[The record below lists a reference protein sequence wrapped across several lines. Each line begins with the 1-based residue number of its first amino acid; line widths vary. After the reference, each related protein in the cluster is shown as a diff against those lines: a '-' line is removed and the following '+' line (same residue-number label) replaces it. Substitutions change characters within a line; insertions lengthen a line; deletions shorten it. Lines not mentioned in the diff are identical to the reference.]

1 MYCKHCGKEI
11 ADDSKFCRYCG
22 TDLSEHDSIVSE
34 STDNDVDASSDNVSN
49 FISSDGT
56 SSIEECNKTDSSQQE
71 DNEPK
76 NESYHDNMIMNVLG
90 VISGILLWGIFTFF
104 GLGALALGL
113 FFLYYIIM
121 MNMPNGLGITIFII
135 ILAVVVYF
143 IVKVIITILKSLR
156 K

>member
-22 TDLSEHDSIVSE
+22 TDLTETDSIVEINDNNDIELLTNEVSE
-34 STDNDVDASSDNVSN
+34 SIISDNTIIVDESN
-49 FISSDGT
+49 IANNEKESNNSFD
-56 SSIEECNKTDSSQQE
+56 IEAPHKS
-71 DNEPK
+71 K
-76 NESYHDNMIMNVLG
+76 IMDALG
-90 VISGILLWGIFTFF
+90 ILSGILLFGLFGLF
-104 GLGALALGL
+104 GLGALALGM

>member
-22 TDLSEHDSIVSE
+22 TDLTETDSIVEINDNNDIELLTNEVSE
-34 STDNDVDASSDNVSN
+34 SIISDNTIIVDESN
-49 FISSDGT
+49 IANNEKESNNSFD
-56 SSIEECNKTDSSQQE
+56 IEAPHKS
-71 DNEPK
+71 K
-76 NESYHDNMIMNVLG
+76 IMDALG
-90 VISGILLWGIFTFF
+90 ILSGILLFGLFGLL

-113 FFLYYIIM
+113 FFLHYIIM

-143 IVKVIITILKSLR
+143 VVKVIITILKGLR

>member
-1 MYCKHCGKEI
+1 MYCKHCGREI

-22 TDLSEHDSIVSE
+22 TDLTETESIVEISNVNDIETSTDEVSE
-34 STDNDVDASSDNVSN
+34 SIISDNTDIIDESN
-49 FISSDGT
+49 T
-56 SSIEECNKTDSSQQE
+56 TNNEKETNNSIDIEAPHNSK
-71 DNEPK
+71 
-76 NESYHDNMIMNVLG
+76 IMDALG
-90 VISGILLWGIFTFF
+90 ILSGILLFGLFGLL